1 MKINTENSDEAFYK
15 EKYLKNREKLQKA
28 VKLLLKKNEII
39 LKLRT
44 KIKIEELKNRVKT
57 EKINFTESMI
67 FDKVI
72 RNSTIENNDIT
83 SEKFETFLHIMNVK
97 HTETVSNM
105 LNIFKSNK
113 NINSISR
120 LNKMDLLLICAL

>member
-28 VKLLLKKNEII
+28 VKLFLK
-39 LKLRT
+39 
-44 KIKIEELKNRVKT
+44 
-57 EKINFTESMI
+57 
-67 FDKVI
+67 
-72 RNSTIENNDIT
+72 NNDIT